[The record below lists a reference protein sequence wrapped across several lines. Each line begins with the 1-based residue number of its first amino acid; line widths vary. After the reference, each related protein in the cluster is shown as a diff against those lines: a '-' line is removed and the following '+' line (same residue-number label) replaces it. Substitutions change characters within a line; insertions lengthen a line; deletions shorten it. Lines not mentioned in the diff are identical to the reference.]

1 MSSFPVRDEIADG
14 RKPAKLIPE
23 FAKREGAEAATI
35 RRFKGLRDL
44 ILAAIPFVITDA
56 VPPRNE
62 ADVLLPPFDATWIE
76 WAERHYK
83 VGAHVRWSSA
93 GTLCTTVVIA
103 GPNRSSFYDLADA
116 VNLDDCGRFVG
127 RADFAAKSWPSKP
140 PHERSAYE
148 RAYDILAYL
157 NRVGAMVEEIGAGE
171 YLVRAAGEP
180 SDEITTVVVNVAD
193 SSTPSGAT
201 RRDGSVRPLHEVR
214 GHLRRYRSGKVSWVQ
229 PHTRGDARNGTHIAT
244 YRVDPAPRR

>member
-140 PHERSAYE
+140 PHECSAYE

-180 SDEITTVVVNVAD
+180 SDAITTDVDNVAD
-193 SSTPSGAT
+193 SSTTNPPPT
-201 RRDGSVRPLHEVR
+201 QDGSV
-214 GHLRRYRSGKVSWVQ
+214 
-229 PHTRGDARNGTHIAT
+229 
-244 YRVDPAPRR
+244 